1 MTLGAPN
8 PGDPVKNK
16 VEDAT
21 KLVKIVSPN
30 RNNSFEFSP
39 AKNLGVSSWN
49 IQCSYK
55 PYSPFIRVAPQW
67 KGLYGNNNA
76 IDSRGLICGGDYSL
90 AVVKDAWKQYEL
102 NNKNYENIFNRGM
115 ANMDAIHEINQ
126 INQGFQ
132 AITGSVQGA
141 ALGGALGGPTG
152 VAIGGATSLAGGLAD
167 IYLSEQ
173 AHKENKDYQKD
184 LYNYNLGNI
193 KAMPDA
199 LTKTSVQ
206 SPIFT
211 IFPTIEIYEATDVEK
226 QMLRDKIKYSG
237 MTVNA
242 IGTIRDYSIKN
253 EECFV
258 KGQLIR
264 IHNVGDT
271 HVANALY
278 NELQKG
284 LFINRTY

>member
-1 MTLGAPN
+1 
-8 PGDPVKNK
+8 
-16 VEDAT
+16 
-21 KLVKIVSPN
+21 
-30 RNNSFEFSP
+30 
-39 AKNLGVSSWN
+39 
-49 IQCSYK
+49 
-55 PYSPFIRVAPQW
+55 
-67 KGLYGNNNA
+67 
-76 IDSRGLICGGDYSL
+76 
-90 AVVKDAWKQYEL
+90 
-102 NNKNYENIFNRGM
+102 M

-132 AITGSVQGA
+132 AITGTAQGA
-141 ALGGALGGPTG
+141 AVGSVIGGPAG
-152 VAIGGATSLAGGLAD
+152 MMIGGTASLAGGLAD

-211 IFPTIEIYEATDVEK
+211 IFPTVEIYKATEVEK
-226 QMLRDKIKYSG
+226 QMLRDKIQYNG

-242 IGTIRDYSIKN
+242 IGTIRDYSIKG

-264 IHNVGDT
+264 IHGVGST

>member
-1 MTLGAPN
+1 
-8 PGDPVKNK
+8 
-16 VEDAT
+16 
-21 KLVKIVSPN
+21 
-30 RNNSFEFSP
+30 
-39 AKNLGVSSWN
+39 
-49 IQCSYK
+49 
-55 PYSPFIRVAPQW
+55 VAPQW
-67 KGLYGNNNA
+67 DGLYGENNDVDA
-76 IDSRGLICGGDYSL
+76 RGLICGGDYSL

-115 ANMDAIHEINQ
+115 ANMDALHEINQ

-132 AITGSVQGA
+132 AITGTVQGV
-141 ALGGALGGPTG
+141 ALGGALGGPAG
-152 VAIGGATSLAGGLAD
+152 MMAGGTASLAGGLAD

-193 KAMPDA
+193 KAMPDS

-211 IFPTIEIYEATDVEK
+211 IFPTCETYIATDVEK

-242 IGTIRDYSIKN
+242 IGKVRDYSIKN
-253 EECFV
+253 EEHFV

-264 IHNVGDT
+264 IYGVGDT

-284 LFINRTY
+284 LFINRVY